1 MPASSAERSTGPRRG
16 RRLRRGA
23 ALLSLLPAL
32 LACGT
37 LPGAAAGGAPEA
49 DPRRAVVRLPSGFQ
63 IEAEIADTAE
73 RVARGYMFRR
83 RVKKDEGM
91 VFVFPEPEFHSFW
104 MKNTLV
110 PLDILWMDEAFTVVH
125 VEMSVPPCRADPCPS
140 YGPIR
145 KVRYVLETRA
155 GTARR
160 EGVKPGDVIHVAFPE
175 SGR

>member
-1 MPASSAERSTGPRRG
+1 VT
-16 RRLRRGA
+16 A
-23 ALLSLLPAL
+23 AVT
-32 LACGT
+32 ACG
-37 LPGAAAGGAPEA
+37 AVAGLAEGGGTGG
-49 DPRRAVVRLPSGFQ
+49 DPRRAVVRFPSGFV
-63 IEAEIADTAE
+63 IEAEIADTPE

-83 RVKKDEGM
+83 KVRKDEGM
-91 VFVFPEPEFHSFW
+91 VFVFKEPGFHSFW

-110 PLDILWMDEAFTVVH
+110 PLDIVWMDEAFSVVH
-125 VEMSVPPCRADPCPS
+125 LEASVPPCRADPCPS

-160 EGVKPGDVIHVAFPE
+160 EGLKPGDVVQVAFPE